1 MRLRSRIAIL
11 ATLTGYAVVGA
22 AHHGP
27 ASEPL
32 YDTGQIVE
40 FDGVVT
46 DPATFT
52 APARLTGEWM
62 AIPGIEIQPFDM
74 DCSDNAYL

>member
-1 MRLRSRIAIL
+1 MHERFTLSDAELRLH
-11 ATLTGYAVVGA
+11 Y
-22 AHHGP
+22 
-27 ASEPL
+27 E
-32 YDTGQIVE
+32 Q
-40 FDGVVT
+40 VVT

-52 APARLTGEWM
+52 ASARLTGEWM

>member
-1 MRLRSRIAIL
+1 MGHERFTLSDDELRL
-11 ATLTGYAVVGA
+11 YY
-22 AHHGP
+22 
-27 ASEPL
+27 E
-32 YDTGQIVE
+32 Q
-40 FDGVVT
+40 VVT

>member
-1 MRLRSRIAIL
+1 MHERFTLSDDELRLH
-11 ATLTGYAVVGA
+11 Y
-22 AHHGP
+22 
-27 ASEPL
+27 E
-32 YDTGQIVE
+32 Q
-40 FDGVVT
+40 VVT

-52 APARLTGEWM
+52 ASARLTGEWM